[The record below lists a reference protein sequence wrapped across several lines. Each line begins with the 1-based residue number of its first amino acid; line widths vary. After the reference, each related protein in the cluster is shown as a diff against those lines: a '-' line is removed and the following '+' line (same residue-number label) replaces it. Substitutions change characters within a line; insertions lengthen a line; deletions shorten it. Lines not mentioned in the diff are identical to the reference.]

1 MNIERYIHNEMQGQ
15 EIVEF
20 EKALE
25 EDAQLKSEYLLRKE
39 VEDAL
44 SETDILD
51 LREQLDHISDSY
63 FQHAARPGFVKIWH
77 RSKHWIAAASFTILI
92 SIGGL
97 TYYHSHQPPSKDEI
111 FTEYYK
117 PYEVTVSFRSAD
129 TEINSLLTNALQA
142 YQQENYN
149 EALGLFQQVLEKRN
163 DISAQMYSG
172 ISYMEIEKYR
182 KANKSF
188 QDVIKAKDNLFID
201 QAKWYSAMCYVKLGE
216 IQNAKSLLMELS
228 QTSAFYKNK
237 SAEIIKELDRKL
249 IKD

>member
-1 MNIERYIHNEMQGQ
+1 MNIERYINNEMQGQ

-25 EDAQLKSEYLLRKE
+25 EDAQLKSEFILRKE

-51 LREQLDHISDSY
+51 LREQLDQVSESY
-63 FQHAARPGFVKIWH
+63 FQHTARPGFVNIWH

-97 TYYHSHQPPSKDEI
+97 TYYHTHQPSSNDEI
-111 FTEYYK
+111 FDEYYK
-117 PYEVTVSFRSAD
+117 PYEVTVAFRSAD

-142 YQQENYN
+142 YQQENYDQ
-149 EALGLFQQVLEKRN
+149 ALVLFQQVLEKRD

-201 QAKWYSAMCYVKLGE
+201 QAKWYSAMCYVKLDE
-216 IQNAKSLLMELS
+216 IKNAKFLLMDLS
-228 QTSAFYKNK
+228 QSSAFYKKK
-237 SAEIIKELDRKL
+237 SAEIIRELDQKL
-249 IKD
+249 EED